1 VTLRPGNV
9 PSAEDWQK
17 LLEPAVKRYQQ
28 KGLRLLFR
36 GDAAFPK
43 PEVYEYLEQGPIGYS
58 MRLPASAVLQREI
71 AHLLERPDE
80 WPSRT
85 PIVSFH
91 DFTYQA
97 QSWSVPRRVVAKSLP

>member
-1 VTLRPGNV
+1 
-9 PSAEDWQK
+9 
-17 LLEPAVKRYQQ
+17 
-28 KGLRLLFR
+28 
-36 GDAAFPK
+36 
-43 PEVYEYLEQGPIGYS
+43 
-58 MRLPASAVLQREI
+58 MRFPASAVLQREI